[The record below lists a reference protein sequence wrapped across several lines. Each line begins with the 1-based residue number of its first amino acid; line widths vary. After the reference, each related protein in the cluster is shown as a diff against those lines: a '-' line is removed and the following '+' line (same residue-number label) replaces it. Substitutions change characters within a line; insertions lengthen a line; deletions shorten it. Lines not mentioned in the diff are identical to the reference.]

1 VAPQGFPVYPSR
13 HPLTD
18 EAMNDPTP
26 PRRRSEPLLDEMGT
40 AIVTG
45 KDAAAFLWQVP
56 DDVATREQI
65 VQLLTRIRDGSA
77 RQGRT
82 EMPRLCEELLVAA
95 RAKPTPQQVDMLQD
109 GFDRLYK
116 LWAAAKSG
124 LL

>member
-1 VAPQGFPVYPSR
+1 M
-13 HPLTD
+13 T
-18 EAMNDPTP
+18 DPTP
-26 PRRRSEPLLDEMGT
+26 PRRRTEPLLDETGT
-40 AIVTG
+40 AIMAG

-56 DDVATREQI
+56 DDADTRTRMAE
-65 VQLLTRIRDGSA
+65 LLERIRDGSA

-82 EMPRLCEELLVAA
+82 EMPKLCDELLTAV
-95 RAKPTPQQVDMLQD
+95 RAQPTPQQVDILQD

>member
-1 VAPQGFPVYPSR
+1 M
-13 HPLTD
+13 TD
-18 EAMNDPTP
+18 PNK
-26 PRRRSEPLLDEMGT
+26 PRRRTEPLLDDLGT
-40 AIVTG
+40 AIVEG

-56 DDVATREQI
+56 DDAATRTR
-65 VQLLTRIRDGSA
+65 VAGLLERIRDRSA

-82 EMPRLCEELLVAA
+82 EMPKLCDELLTAV
-95 RAKPTPQQVDMLQD
+95 RAQPTPQQVDILQD